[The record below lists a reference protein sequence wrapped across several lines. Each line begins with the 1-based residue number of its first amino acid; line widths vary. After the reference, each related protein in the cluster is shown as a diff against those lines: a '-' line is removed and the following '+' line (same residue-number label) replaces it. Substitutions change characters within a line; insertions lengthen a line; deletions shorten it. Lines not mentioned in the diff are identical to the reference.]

1 MIDYIKSI
9 FPATH
14 KHPQRFPFEWHT
26 AQAWDPMLA
35 DLQAH
40 EHGIV
45 RRVSAE
51 AVRANGLVLDF
62 EGDGF
67 INVRV
72 N

>member
-1 MIDYIKSI
+1 MIELIKAI

-14 KHPQRFPFEWHT
+14 RHPARQWYEWQTPF
-26 AQAWDPMLA
+26 DPMLA

-45 RRVSAE
+45 RRISAE

-62 EGDGF
+62 EGDGP